1 MAGERQAGVLFPRP
15 PGLRYVAP
23 TMRAGLWIHFRLPL
37 AALALGLA
45 GCTFTVGRLEL
56 ATTRA
61 VDLSLLRR
69 TPATTARHAVGRSC
83 VPVLV
88 FFPAGRLPS
97 LTRAIDEALDASGG
111 TVMRDVLI
119 RYRLVYLP
127 FFFGRGCYEVEG
139 AVS

>member
-1 MAGERQAGVLFPRP
+1 
-15 PGLRYVAP
+15 
-23 TMRAGLWIHFRLPL
+23 MREGPCVRFQLPL
-37 AALALGLA
+37 AALVLGFA

-61 VDLSLLRR
+61 ADPGLLRR
-69 TPATTARHAVGRSC
+69 TPTAARLAVGRSC
-83 VPVLV
+83 VSVLV
-88 FFPAGRLPS
+88 FFPVSRLPS
-97 LTRAIDEALDASGG
+97 LTRAIDEALDAAGG
-111 TVMRDVLI
+111 TVIRDVVI